1 LETKRNRAMDL
12 RDIVLNYLTDNE
24 KGMQQLITWFLNDVM
39 NEEVAQQAGVPRYA
53 RSSSRRAHRNGYRQR
68 SLKTRFGELSLL
80 KPQLR
85 EIPFET
91 KVFDRYS
98 RTEKALVNAIIESYL
113 QGVSTRNVEKI
124 VSCLGVNQLSA
135 SYVSKVA
142 QELDEKIHEFLEN
155 PIDTYIPFLFVDA
168 SYFKVRDG
176 IRYVNKALF
185 VVAGVRPDGY
195 REIFT
200 FSVADAEHELTWE
213 GIFSDLKERGLNKV
227 DLIISDG
234 HNGIQTAAETMFPG
248 SSWQMCHVHFIRA
261 VLRKVPRKYHKEIA
275 ETLKECLR
283 DPHRLQEFAVQL
295 DGRGLSRAADTIHR
309 FNHGLMNYRSF
320 PPEFWKKIRTTNLLE
335 RVNKELKR
343 RSRKIGAFPNDASL
357 LRLAGSILI
366 DINEE
371 WITGNRYLS
380 VKSEMISLDTVAA
393 DFTAI

>member
-1 LETKRNRAMDL
+1 MNL

-91 KVFDRYS
+91 KVFERYS

-113 QGVSTRNVEKI
+113 QGVSTRNVETVI
-124 VSCLGVNQLSA
+124 SHLGVNQISA

-142 QELDEKIHEFLEN
+142 RELDEKVHEFMER
-155 PIDTYIPFLFVDA
+155 PIDSYIPFLFVDA

-176 IRYVNKALF
+176 VRYVSKALF
-185 VVAGVRPDGY
+185 VVAGVRTDGY

-200 FSVADAEHELTWE
+200 FSIADAEHELTWE
-213 GIFSDLKERGLNKV
+213 GVFSDLKERGLNNV

-234 HNGIQTAAETMFPG
+234 HNGIQTATERMFPG

-275 ETLKECLR
+275 ETLKECLS
-283 DPHRLQEFAVQL
+283 DSHRMQEFAVQL

-380 VKSEMISLDTVAA
+380 VMRDMIFLDTATE
-393 DFTAI
+393 FTALQRHYRV

>member
-1 LETKRNRAMDL
+1 MNL

-53 RSSSRRAHRNGYRQR
+53 RSSTRRAHRNGYRPR
-68 SLKTRFGELSLL
+68 SLKTRFGELNLL

-113 QGVSTRNVEKI
+113 QGVSTRNVEMV
-124 VSCLGVNQLSA
+124 VSHLGVNQLSA
-135 SYVSKVA
+135 SYVSKVGR
-142 QELDEKIHEFLEN
+142 ELDTKVQEFMEKSLDSYY
-155 PIDTYIPFLFVDA
+155 PYLFVDA
-168 SYFKVRDG
+168 SYFKVRDET
-176 IRYVNKALF
+176 RYVNKALL
-185 VVAGVRPDGY
+185 VIVGVRTDGH
-195 REIFT
+195 REVLAAR
-200 FSVADAEHELTWE
+200 VADAEHELTWE
-213 GIFSDLKERGLNKV
+213 GMFSDLKEQGLTRV

-234 HNGIQTAAETMFPG
+234 HTGIQSAAGRMFPG

-275 ETLKECLR
+275 EVLKEALT
-283 DPHRLQEFAVQL
+283 DSAKLL
-295 DGRGLSRAADTIHR
+295 DYATQIDERGFSRAADTIHR
-309 FNHGLMNYRSF
+309 FHHGLMNYRSA
-320 PPEFWKKIRTTNLLE
+320 PPEFWKKIRSTNLLE
-335 RVNKELKR
+335 RVNRELKR
-343 RSRKIGAFPNDASL
+343 RSKKIGAFPSDASL

-371 WITGNRYLS
+371 WITGSRYLS
-380 VKSEMISLDTVAA
+380 LKSEMISLDTDAS

>member
-1 LETKRNRAMDL
+1 LETKRNRAMNL

-53 RSSSRRAHRNGYRQR
+53 RSSSRRAHRNGYRPR
-68 SLKTRFGELSLL
+68 SLKTRFGELSLQ

-113 QGVSTRNVEKI
+113 QGVSTRNVETV
-124 VSCLGVNQLSA
+124 VSHLGVNQLSA
-135 SYVSKVA
+135 SYVSKVGR
-142 QELDEKIHEFLEN
+142 ELDTKVQEFMEKSLDSYY
-155 PIDTYIPFLFVDA
+155 PYIFVDA
-168 SYFKVRDG
+168 SYFKVRDET
-176 IRYVNKALF
+176 RYVNKALL
-185 VVAGVRPDGY
+185 VIIGVRTDGH
-195 REIFT
+195 REVLGAR
-200 FSVADAEHELTWE
+200 VADAEHELTWE
-213 GIFSDLKERGLNKV
+213 GMFSDLKEQGLTKV

-234 HNGIQTAAETMFPG
+234 HTGIQSAAGRMFPG

-275 ETLKECLR
+275 EVLKECLT
-283 DPHRLQEFAVQL
+283 DSGKLLEYATQL
-295 DGRGLSRAADTIHR
+295 DERGFSRAADTIHR
-309 FNHGLMNYRSF
+309 FHHGLMNYRSF

-380 VKSEMISLDTVAA
+380 VKNEMISLDTEAS

>member
-1 LETKRNRAMDL
+1 MNL

-53 RSSSRRAHRNGYRQR
+53 RSSTRRAHRNGYRPR
-68 SLKTRFGELSLL
+68 SLKTRFGELNLL

-113 QGVSTRNVEKI
+113 QGVSTRNVEMV
-124 VSCLGVNQLSA
+124 VSHLGVNQLSA
-135 SYVSKVA
+135 SYVSKVGR
-142 QELDEKIHEFLEN
+142 ELDTKVQEFMEKSLDSYY
-155 PIDTYIPFLFVDA
+155 PYLFIDA
-168 SYFKVRDG
+168 SYFKVRDET
-176 IRYVNKALF
+176 RYVNKALL
-185 VVAGVRPDGY
+185 VIVGVRTDGH
-195 REIFT
+195 REVLAAR
-200 FSVADAEHELTWE
+200 VADAEHELTWE
-213 GIFSDLKERGLNKV
+213 GMFSDLKEQGLTRV

-234 HNGIQTAAETMFPG
+234 HTGIQSAAGRMFPG

-275 ETLKECLR
+275 EVLKEALT
-283 DPHRLQEFAVQL
+283 DSAKLL
-295 DGRGLSRAADTIHR
+295 DYATQIDERGFSRAADTIHR
-309 FNHGLMNYRSF
+309 FHHGLMNYRSA
-320 PPEFWKKIRTTNLLE
+320 PPEFWKKIRSTNLLE
-335 RVNKELKR
+335 RVNRELKR
-343 RSRKIGAFPNDASL
+343 RSKKIGAFPSDASL

-371 WITGNRYLS
+371 WITGSRYLS
-380 VKSEMISLDTVAA
+380 LKSEMISLDTDAS